1 MEFARGISSI
11 RCAITPLG
19 SGSALPVAEDQAV
32 EINLLRLAQ
41 AFVGEKEER
50 LAPDDGPSQVTAKLI
65 AFERLGLGGIKG
77 KEVAGIEGIVS

>member
-32 EINLLRLAQ
+32 EINLLRLAEP
-41 AFVGEKEER
+41 FV
-50 LAPDDGPSQVTAKLI
+50 
-65 AFERLGLGGIKG
+65 
-77 KEVAGIEGIVS
+77 